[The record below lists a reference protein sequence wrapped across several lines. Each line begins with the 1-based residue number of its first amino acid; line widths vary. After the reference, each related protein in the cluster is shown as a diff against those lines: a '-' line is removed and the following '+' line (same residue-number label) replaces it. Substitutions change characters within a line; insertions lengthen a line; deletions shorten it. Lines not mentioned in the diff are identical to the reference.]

1 MGTVTYT
8 SIYNR
13 VKALCGIPSPDANAQ
28 TQITEY
34 INRRARMAYE
44 ATDFWPR
51 WLVVGELRNYQSTTV
66 NATAL
71 VPGYTYT
78 ILTVGVG
85 TNWLAVGASAS
96 TVGTTF
102 VATAVGTGTGTAT
115 LNSNIIPFAQ
125 AGKPTIDKFI
135 RVHKVYQPFY
145 MNSSV
150 ELEFYITNAGAAVI
164 ADPSS
169 STASAYVTYKM
180 DWDGPYATDSSTIP
194 EEWQEYISHGA
205 YADWLRAD
213 GKNDV
218 AAAEDGF
225 AQNLLDA
232 ELAGVDVVRSSGI
245 VAHRISTHLNRSYRL
260 Y

>member
-1 MGTVTYT
+1 MANVTYS

-28 TQITEY
+28 TQITEF
-34 INRRARMAYE
+34 INRRARLAYE

-71 VPGYTYT
+71 VVGYTYT
-78 ILTVGVG
+78 ILTVGT
-85 TNWLAVGASAS
+85 TNWTLVGATTN
-96 TVGTTF
+96 TVGVQF

-125 AGKPTIDKFI
+125 AGKPTIDKFL
-135 RVHKVYQPFY
+135 RVHKIYQPFY
-145 MNSSV
+145 MNSAV
-150 ELEFYITNAGAAVI
+150 ELEFYVTNAGAAVV

-180 DWDGPYATDSSTIP
+180 DWDGPYTTDSSTIP

-225 AQNLLDA
+225 AQNVLDA
-232 ELAGVDVVRSSGI
+232 ELAGVDVVRSSGV